1 MYNVN
6 MLLGI
11 VSGDFYQNKKC
22 VLSLSKDSIV
32 FPRFNPTDCNNL
44 KSDLNNQLYNFFDI
58 SPNSEAPSYDFILLG
73 VNTDSIN
80 QIIEGGDKTINI
92 LYGLTVP
99 LLAPK
104 DNYYWYDFDFNN
116 ISIPNELSIIGEIIR
131 HDF

>member
-6 MLLGI
+6 ILLGI

-44 KSDLNNQLYNFFDI
+44 KTDLNNQLYNFFDI
-58 SPNSEAPSYDFILLG
+58 SPNSEALSYDFILLG

-80 QIIEGGDKTINI
+80 QIVEGDSKTINI

-116 ISIPNELSIIGEIIR
+116 VSIPNELSIIGEIIR
-131 HDF
+131 HVF

>member
-6 MLLGI
+6 ILLGI
-11 VSGDFYQNKKC
+11 VSGDFYQYKKC

-44 KSDLNNQLYNFFDI
+44 KTDLNNQLYNFFDI

-99 LLAPK
+99 LLASK